1 MQSSHLNSLLL
12 LLYPPK
18 EYNGTPN
25 KCIIYL
31 SWYPCGRAADWT
43 LSHVSTHVTI
53 VHLSILRCIW
63 SPRSGSSL
71 LTHSNTKEF
80 KQVHIVSRVLLDSHC
95 QDMDFHFI
103 NCARYWWWYWWSF
116 CYRKLIPTLSAES
129 VSPHLDLT
137 CLKTLFTMTRQVPG
151 FYLATFRYLE
161 LSDFNTADNH
171 LVLCNNIFTAPRPP
185 FKYFLGLVS
194 INTSLSSLSSKRLEF
209 FHYRCYLSASIDI
222 SMMTLEVIIILFISG
237 Q

>member
-1 MQSSHLNSLLL
+1 MVHLTSVLFIWVGTHVGGQLTGPCPMSRHMSPLSTCPSSAVFGHHAQAHHFWLIRTQKSLN
-12 LLYPPK
+12 K
-18 EYNGTPN
+18 F
-25 KCIIYL
+25 
-31 SWYPCGRAADWT
+31 T
-43 LSHVSTHVTI
+43 LCQEFYSTHI
-53 VHLSILRCIW
+53 VKIWIFILSTVQDIGDDIGEDFVIVNWFPL
-63 SPRSGSSL
+63 SQRSL
-71 LTHSNTKEF
+71 
-80 KQVHIVSRVLLDSHC
+80 
-95 QDMDFHFI
+95 
-103 NCARYWWWYWWSF
+103 
-116 CYRKLIPTLSAES
+116 S

-171 LVLCNNIFTAPRPP
+171 LVLCNNIFPAPRPP

-222 SMMTLEVIIILFISG
+222 SMMTLEVIIILFING